1 MSPRPYQLGKRQAQV
16 DQARQRVLS
25 ASRALLAESDNYT
38 AFTVEAVAKRADVAR
53 ATVYYQFGSKTGLLE
68 AVCDDLARGG
78 GMGHLDAAFGQ
89 GDPVGALEAFV
100 GAFARF
106 WEADRPVLRR
116 LRALAE
122 LDPEVA
128 TVIRARDERRMQG
141 LEVLS
146 ARLVPA
152 DQGAA
157 HELARVLHMLTS
169 FEAFNA
175 LAAGE
180 SRFAEV
186 IPVVMTLA
194 SAAVASARAR
204 TG

>member
-25 ASRALLAESDNYT
+25 ASRALLAESDNFA

-68 AVCDDLARGG
+68 AICDDLARGG

-128 TVIRARDERRMQG
+128 TVIGARDERRMHG

-152 DQGAA
+152 DRKAA

-169 FEAFNA
+169 FETFDA

-180 SRFAEV
+180 SGFAEV
-186 IPVVMTLA
+186 IPVVVTLA